1 MGSVLSIVTL
11 VLALVFIAAEAGLGA
26 LRGTKRELCRIGS
39 LVVIGLIL
47 FFLVP
52 GIGKALVLTVVNV
65 FYPIGTTYTEAAMQ
79 IASELGMEAAAVG
92 SIVETVLALGVSLL
106 VPFVFVALFW
116 VLKLISWPIFA
127 LVCLII
133 KKTRKEQPQEV
144 PNATERLV
152 GAAIGAVAG
161 LFLGALTFM
170 PLAQLN
176 QSVTAMGNET
186 VAELAGDEVADAVGF
201 WSKAPAGGLYRVTQL
216 EPLFGLLYHSLSKV
230 EIDDKVYRAKDLNEL
245 FKIVPEAVSLL
256 AELEDAD
263 LKGLA
268 AVADP
273 LKNVV
278 HGVLD
283 INLFAEEDKL
293 ALVQYLAEEGL
304 AEPAEENALAAAALY
319 GVKEMSYAEFENDVL
334 AAIDLIVVLDKHGL
348 TGVKDLSHLDASL
361 FNRELIEDSA
371 DAIYEL
377 NLAEQVLPPAIDMI
391 IEGALSELGVTV
403 VPCGEVS
410 DFKNSKQDFI
420 DLLSVMSELMGIA
433 DNVENL
439 TTTGDVKAALAKIAE
454 LKNSVFIAPATYAN
468 LETMLI
474 KNTVSTAKVEETI
487 HTAVKDHMEEVKQN
501 MDEDVEI
508 DDEAIEKVQ
517 EAVTAYLNKPED
529 INLEEVEELLTS
541 LEDGTLM
548 ENIDAAVLEDIK
560 SDEFDL
566 SDWMDKVGGAG
577 L

>member
-1 MGSVLSIVTL
+1 MGSVLSIITL
-11 VLALVFIAAEAGLGA
+11 VLVLVFIIVEAGLGA

-79 IASELGMEAAAVG
+79 IAAELGMETAAVV

-106 VPFVFVALFW
+106 IPFVFVALFW
-116 VLKLISWPIFA
+116 LLKLISWPIFA

-133 KKTRKEQPQEV
+133 KKTGKEQSQEK

-186 VAELAGDEVADAVGF
+186 VAELAGDEVADAVSF
-201 WSKAPAGGLYRVTQL
+201 WSKAPAGGLYRVTQM
-216 EPLFGLLYHSLSKV
+216 ENLFGLLYNSLSKV

-245 FKIVPEAVSLL
+245 FQIVPEAVSLL

-268 AVADP
+268 AVAGP
-273 LKNVV
+273 LKNVAQ
-278 HGVLD
+278 GVLD
-283 INLFAEEDKL
+283 VSLFAEEDKL

-304 AEPAEENALAAAALY
+304 AEPAEENAVAAAALY
-319 GVKEMSYAEFENDVL
+319 GVKEMSYAEFENDVI

-348 TGVKDLSHLDASL
+348 TGVKDLNHLDASV
-361 FNRELIEDSA
+361 FNKEFIEESA

-377 NLAEQVLPPAIDMI
+377 NLAEQVLPPAIDMV
-391 IEGALSELGVTV
+391 IEGALSELGVKV

-433 DNVENL
+433 DNAENL
-439 TTTGDVKAALAKIAE
+439 TTTSDVKAALGKIAE
-454 LKNSVFIAPATYAN
+454 LKDSAFIAPATYAN
-468 LETMLI
+468 LETTLI

-487 HTAVKDHMEEVKQN
+487 QTAVKDHMEEVKQN
-501 MDEDVEI
+501 VDEDVEI
-508 DDEAIEKVQ
+508 DDETIEKVQ
-517 EAVTAYLNKPED
+517 EAVTVYLNKPED
-529 INLEEVEELLTS
+529 IKLEDVEELLTL

-548 ENIDAAVLEDIK
+548 EGIDAADLEDIK
-560 SDEFDL
+560 SGEFDL
-566 SDWMDKVGGAG
+566 AAWMDKRN
-577 L
+577 